1 MKAAPFLLLALG
13 AASTFACKTYYYCHC
28 YDNNG
33 SPNDNATQSVCTN
46 WYSGDTANGPDGGLE
61 CSLGDGMAMGN
72 CDFRMLCAVAFATGS
87 DSSCRD
93 KCESGTCT

>member
-13 AASTFACKTYYYCHC
+13 AASAFACDTYYYCHC
-28 YDNNG
+28 YDSDG
-33 SPNDNATQSVCTN
+33 SPNNAATTSVCTY
-46 WYSGDTANGPDGGLE
+46 WYGASTANGLDALE
-61 CSLGDGMAMGN
+61 CSIGDGMAMNN
-72 CDFRMLCAVAFATGS
+72 CDFRKLCGVAFATGS